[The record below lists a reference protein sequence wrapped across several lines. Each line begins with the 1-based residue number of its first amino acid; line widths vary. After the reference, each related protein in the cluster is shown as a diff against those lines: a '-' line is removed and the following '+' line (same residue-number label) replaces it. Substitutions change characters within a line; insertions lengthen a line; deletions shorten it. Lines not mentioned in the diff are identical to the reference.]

1 MSCPSLCPFPTLL
14 QPHWPSLSFL
24 SQALSCLWAFNMHYS
39 SAWNILPSFY
49 LKFREASCYP
59 YTKVYS
65 FGLGLYHVHLLAF
78 FTACFHYFI
87 SLLTCSFVFALC
99 DWCLPHSFYAL
110 WVERSFF
117 FLSIT
122 VSLNLHQKLDKYSF
136 NECMNEWMSEL
147 F

>member
-87 SLLTCSFVFALC
+87 SYSLAHLFLHYVTDAFPIHSMLC
-99 DWCLPHSFYAL
+99 EWRDH
-110 WVERSFF
+110 FF
-117 FLSIT
+117 FFCLS
-122 VSLNLHQKLDKYSF
+122 LYP
-136 NECMNEWMSEL
+136 
-147 F
+147 